1 MKKQKKESQND
12 NRFYTYIYLDPR
24 YPGKYYYQ
32 GCHMAFDYKPI
43 YVGKGMGGRMFKHT
57 SVENDLKFYRTLKKL
72 KRSGLKII
80 KFKIVDKVNE
90 DIAFYLER
98 WFIARIGREDLGKGP
113 LLNLTDGG
121 EGISGYVYTEEQ
133 IENKKRAQKIAQN
146 RPETKKKK
154 SIATKKRYEDPKER
168 EKMSKKSREAWA
180 SEELRKQQSDTQK
193 KRYEDPK
200 EREKTSKAGLGRI
213 PTVESNEKR
222 SRSQKK
228 RFIENPELR
237 KEYSIIQ
244 KKTWTN
250 ERKKNASEKRKEM
263 YKDPNEIKKLSD
275 GAKRMWERRRKE
287 AKK

>member
-1 MKKQKKESQND
+1 
-12 NRFYTYIYLDPR
+12 
-24 YPGKYYYQ
+24 
-32 GCHMAFDYKPI
+32 
-43 YVGKGMGGRMFKHT
+43 
-57 SVENDLKFYRTLKKL
+57 
-72 KRSGLKII
+72 
-80 KFKIVDKVNE
+80 
-90 DIAFYLER
+90 
-98 WFIARIGREDLGKGP
+98 
-113 LLNLTDGG
+113 
-121 EGISGYVYTEEQ
+121 
-133 IENKKRAQKIAQN
+133 
-146 RPETKKKK
+146 
-154 SIATKKRYEDPKER
+154 
-168 EKMSKKSREAWA
+168 MSKKSREAWA